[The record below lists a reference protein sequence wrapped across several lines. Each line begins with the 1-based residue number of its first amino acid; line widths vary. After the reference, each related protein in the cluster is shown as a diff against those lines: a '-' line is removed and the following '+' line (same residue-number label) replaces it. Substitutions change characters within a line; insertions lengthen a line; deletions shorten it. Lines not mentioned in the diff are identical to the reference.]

1 MNTPSLAPD
10 NRISLHKLEV
20 FCRVVE
26 RGGVRLAAEDLF
38 VSQPVVSAHLRSL
51 EERLGVKLFRRDG
64 RGMELTEAGAEVH
77 LWATEVLRGRTELD
91 RSLRDISRGAAGRAS
106 IGSSMSVGNYVLPP
120 ILVDFRRRHP
130 HAAIS
135 LNPSSVEIALE
146 RTLAGRYDFS
156 VLATDAVLDTNSF
169 EAELIARPP
178 FCLVAAIDEGR
189 VGDSASVT
197 ELTGLPFVCPPA
209 GMAIRR
215 SQDAALA
222 AIGVVDRRVEIELG
236 SAESMKV
243 AVQGGLGVALLWRE
257 SVRRELEAG
266 LLREVRI
273 TGHDLRDKL
282 YLVQRR
288 GKRLTAFQSTLTTVL
303 RDGIRARL
311 GEDR

>member
-1 MNTPSLAPD
+1 MDARGPAPD

-20 FCRVVE
+20 LCRVVE
-26 RGGVRLAAEDLF
+26 RGGVRLAADDLY

-51 EERLGVKLFRRDG
+51 EERLGVKLFRREG

-77 LWATEVLRGRTELD
+77 VWALEVLRGRTELD

-130 HAAIS
+130 HASIS
-135 LNPSSVEIALE
+135 LNQSNVEIALE
-146 RTLAGRYDFS
+146 RTLTGRYDFS
-156 VLATDAVLDTNSF
+156 VLATDAVLDTDSF

-178 FCLVAAIDEGR
+178 FCLVAAVDEDR
-189 VGDSASVT
+189 VGDSASPA
-197 ELTGLPFVCPPA
+197 ELTGLPFVCPPS

-215 SQDAALA
+215 SQDTALA
-222 AIGVVDRRVEIELG
+222 TIGVADRQVAIELG

-257 SVRRELEAG
+257 SVRRELDVG

-273 TGHDLRDKL
+273 SGHVLRDKL

-288 GKRLTAFQSTLTTVL
+288 GRRLTAFQSTLTNVL
-303 RDGIRARL
+303 RDTIRTQFD
-311 GEDR
+311 ENP

>member
-1 MNTPSLAPD
+1 
-10 NRISLHKLEV
+10 
-20 FCRVVE
+20 
-26 RGGVRLAAEDLF
+26 
-38 VSQPVVSAHLRSL
+38 
-51 EERLGVKLFRRDG
+51 
-64 RGMELTEAGAEVH
+64 
-77 LWATEVLRGRTELD
+77 
-91 RSLRDISRGAAGRAS
+91 
-106 IGSSMSVGNYVLPP
+106 VLPR
-120 ILVDFRRRHP
+120 ILVEFRRRYP
-130 HAAIS
+130 HASIS

-156 VLATDAVLDTNSF
+156 VLATDAVLDTDSF

-178 FCLVAAIDEGR
+178 FCLVAAVDDDR
-189 VGDSASVT
+189 VGDRATVA

-222 AIGVVDRRVEIELG
+222 SIGVVDRRVAIELG

-257 SVRRELEAG
+257 SVRHELQAG

-273 TGHDLRDKL
+273 DGHALHDQL

-288 GKRLTAFQSTLTTVL
+288 GKRLTAFQSTLTAAL
-303 RDGIRARL
+303 RTGIREL
-311 GEDR
+311 LDE

>member
-1 MNTPSLAPD
+1 MGTPSQAPD

-77 LWATEVLRGRTELD
+77 LWAMEVLRGRTELD

-178 FCLVAAIDEGR
+178 FCLVAAIDEER
-189 VGDSASVT
+189 VGDSAAVT

-288 GKRLTAFQSTLTTVL
+288 GKRLTAFQRTLTTVL